1 MFFPPKGGRSPWND
15 EYHPSPSDSTSPGPR
30 VSAKQNPK
38 CISQTNGRSTRNLST
53 ATTSHPNQ
61 PLPLQTLTQPIAIP
75 NDNHSNASPVAENT
89 AVIAAPASS
98 PASVSP
104 SPTTVHSH
112 LLGPGRRPLLPP
124 DFSRH
129 ARRCCICSHPDRDAI
144 EGDFIRWHSVELIA
158 REYKIASRKSIYR
171 HAHCTGLFAW
181 RRRELG
187 RVLEGI
193 LENAEHVPLVS
204 SGVIVRAARIYAH
217 LDENGNWF
225 EPAHTNFILTA
236 PASSLSPLG
245 SDLLANSARAKP
257 RPARPRKIRAKS
269 NRNNRSFRKK
279 LKSLNKKEKANS

>member
-1 MFFPPKGGRSPWND
+1 MPRRIPSFPVSFEISRPTRFSKAQSKMYFANEWE
-15 EYHPSPSDSTSPGPR
+15 EYQKSLHSDDVASTSPR
-30 VSAKQNPK
+30 
-38 CISQTNGRSTRNLST
+38 
-53 ATTSHPNQ
+53 
-61 PLPLQTLTQPIAIP
+61 PLQTLFIRQQLPTTTTPRLPPSRKIRK
-75 NDNHSNASPVAENT
+75 
-89 AVIAAPASS
+89 SS
-98 PASVSP
+98 PLLHLHQLLVSP
-104 SPTTVHSH
+104 SPTTAHSQ
-112 LLGPGRRPLLPP
+112 LLGSGRRPLLPP

-158 REYKIASRKSIYR
+158 REYKIATRKSIYR

-225 EPAHTNFILTA
+225 EPAHTNFIFTA

-245 SDLLANSARAKP
+245 SELLANSARVKP
-257 RPARPRKIRAKS
+257 RPARRRENPAKS

>member
-1 MFFPPKGGRSPWND
+1 MYFAHEWE
-15 EYHPSPSDSTSPGPR
+15 EYQKSLHRDDIASTS
-30 VSAKQNPK
+30 SAALADAP
-38 CISQTNGRSTRNLST
+38 
-53 ATTSHPNQ
+53 Q
-61 PLPLQTLTQPIAIP
+61 PIP
-75 NDNHSNASPVAENT
+75 NDNHATASPAAET
-89 AVIAAPASS
+89 TEVVVAPASS
-98 PASVSP
+98 PASVSA
-104 SPTTVHSH
+104 SPGTAYSQ
-112 LLGPGRRPLLPP
+112 LPRSRPRPLLPP

-129 ARRCCICSHPDRDAI
+129 ARRCCICSHPERDAI
-144 EGDFIRWHSVELIA
+144 EGDFIRWRSVESIA
-158 REYKIASRKSIYR
+158 REYKIATRKSVYR

-236 PASSLSPLG
+236 PASSLSPLR
-245 SDLLANSARAKP
+245 SELLANSARAKP
-257 RPARPRKIRAKS
+257 RPVRRREIRPRS

-279 LKSLNKKEKANS
+279 LKSMNKKEKANS

>member
-1 MFFPPKGGRSPWND
+1 MPRRIPSFPVSFEITRPTRFSKAQSKMYFANEWE
-15 EYHPSPSDSTSPGPR
+15 EYQKSLHSDDVASTSAAAPPD
-30 VSAKQNPK
+30 APQ
-38 CISQTNGRSTRNLST
+38 QT
-53 ATTSHPNQ
+53 P
-61 PLPLQTLTQPIAIP
+61 IP
-75 NDNHSNASPVAENT
+75 NDNHTTAAPVAENT
-89 AVIAAPASS
+89 EVIAAPASS

-104 SPTTVHSH
+104 SFGTAHPQ
-112 LLGPGRRPLLPP
+112 LLGSGRRPLLPP

-158 REYKIASRKSIYR
+158 REYKIATRKSIYR

-236 PASSLSPLG
+236 PATSLSPLG

-257 RPARPRKIRAKS
+257 RPAKPRKIRAKS